1 MKKDYRIKIYGLI
14 ILLTLLTII
23 CMINMKNIEKLTYE
37 STKDLTYY
45 NKSTIDDINKSV
57 SNTYITNVIGV
68 IFIISLFIYIQI
80 ENDIKNRKLY
90 NIAYIDKVTSI
101 GNKTFFIEKGLE
113 KIKEDGSKYV
123 MFLDID
129 NFKAINK
136 RYTHKVGDEIL
147 KGISNKLITI
157 LGKNQI
163 ITRLSD
169 DFFACFIT
177 YNENIEELARR
188 ISEELSNINVDNK
201 NIKIKTSLGVYE
213 LKKTD
218 KDILLTLD
226 KAIYA
231 HDIIKGNY
239 LKRYYIYD
247 DKLEN
252 ITLQESSVQAEM
264 EGALKNEEFKIYY
277 QPKVSSK
284 NEKMV
289 GAEALVRWEK
299 NGNTVP
305 PDSFVPIFEKNM
317 FIIKLDLYVF
327 EKVCQDIVE
336 WKNKYKYMPVISIN
350 VSKEH
355 FFNEN
360 FIDDY
365 CDIANKYGIDITKID
380 LEITESATVDKNIDI
395 IKILNKIK
403 QKGFMIS
410 LDDFGTGYS
419 CLNIIQDM
427 PIDIIKIDKSF
438 IRKADL
444 TRKKPNLIED
454 ILFIAK
460 HIGVKTIAEGAETK
474 EQVEFLNML
483 GCDMIQGYYYSAP
496 INKSNFEK
504 YFCQNKQ

>member
-1 MKKDYRIKIYGLI
+1 MKKDYKIKIYGLI

-23 CMINMKNIEKLTYE
+23 CMVNMKNIEKLTYE

-45 NKSTIDDINKSV
+45 NKSTIEEINQSV
-57 SNTYITNVIGV
+57 STTYITNVIGV

-80 ENDIKNRKLY
+80 ENDIKKRKLY
-90 NIAYIDKVTSI
+90 NTAYIDKLTSI
-101 GNKTFFIEKGLE
+101 GNKNFFMEKGLE

-147 KGISNKLITI
+147 KGISNKLIQI
-157 LGKNQI
+157 LGKDQI

-177 YNENIEELARR
+177 YDEEIEKLAIK
-188 ISEELSNINVDNK
+188 ISEELSSINVENR
-201 NIKIKTSLGVYE
+201 NIKIKTSLGIYKI
-213 LKKTD
+213 KKTD
-218 KDILLTLD
+218 KDMLLTLD

-247 DKLEN
+247 EILEN
-252 ITLQESSVQAEM
+252 ITLHETSIQAEM

-277 QPKVSSK
+277 QPKVSVK
-284 NEKMV
+284 DEKVV

-299 NGNTVP
+299 NGNIVP
-305 PDSFVPIFEKNM
+305 PDNFIPIFEKNM

-336 WKNKYKYMPVISIN
+336 WKNKYNYMPIISIN

-355 FFNEN
+355 FFNES
-360 FIDDY
+360 FIDEY
-365 CDIANKYGIDITKID
+365 CNIANKYDIDITKID

-395 IKILNKIK
+395 IKTLNKIK

-444 TRKKPNLIED
+444 TQKSPNLIED
-454 ILFIAK
+454 VLYIAK

-474 EQVEFLNML
+474 EQVDFLIRL

-496 INKSNFEK
+496 ISKKDFEN
-504 YFCQNKQ
+504 YFCENK

>member
-1 MKKDYRIKIYGLI
+1 MKKDYKIKIYGLI
-14 ILLTLLTII
+14 VLLTLLTIMCI
-23 CMINMKNIEKLTYE
+23 VNMTNIERLTYE

-45 NKSTIDDINKSV
+45 NISTINELNSV
-57 SNTYITNVIGV
+57 VSTTYIINVIGI

-80 ENDIKNRKLY
+80 GNEIKNRRLY
-90 NIAYIDKVTSI
+90 NLAYIDKVTLL
-101 GNKTFFIEKGLE
+101 GNKTYFMEKGLE
-113 KIKEDGSKYV
+113 KIKEDGKKYV
-123 MFLDID
+123 LYLDID

-147 KGISNKLITI
+147 KGISNKLTEI
-157 LGKNQI
+157 LGKKQV
-163 ITRLSD
+163 ITRLAD
-169 DFFACFIT
+169 DFFACVIL
-177 YNENIEELARR
+177 YDEDIKKLAKK
-188 ISEELSNINVDNK
+188 ISEELTNINVNERD
-201 NIKIKTSLGVYE
+201 IQIKTSLGVYE
-213 LKKTD
+213 IKD
-218 KDILLTLD
+218 KEEDIVLALD

-247 DKLEN
+247 ENLEN
-252 ITLQESSVQAEM
+252 IIQHEASVQAEM
-264 EGALKNEEFKIYY
+264 EGALKNEEFKVYY
-277 QPKVSSK
+277 QPKVSAK
-284 NEKMV
+284 NEKVV

-299 NGNTVP
+299 NGKMIP
-305 PDSFVPIFEKNM
+305 PDSFIPIFEKNM

-336 WKNKYKYMPVISIN
+336 WKNKYDFVPIISIN
-350 VSKEH
+350 ISKEH
-355 FFNEN
+355 FLNED
-360 FIDDY
+360 FIDEY
-365 CDIANKYGIDITKID
+365 CNIVNKYDLDITKID

-427 PIDIIKIDKSF
+427 PIDVMKIDKAF

-444 TRKKPNLIED
+444 TRQKPNLIED

-460 HIGVKTIAEGAETK
+460 HIGVKTVAEGAETK

-483 GCDMIQGYYYSAP
+483 GCDIIQGYYYSKP
-496 INKSNFEK
+496 INKKDFEE
-504 YFCQNKQ
+504 YFCNNR